1 MNSTPQVKNIDEKM
15 PFGRGQGT
23 TTRLAVSFLNKAL
36 NSPGVPI
43 EVHDHHN
50 TLVAH
55 VRLAH
60 TVSSLLD
67 ALNVEHI
74 VNGNCV
80 MVHKLPQKGQA
91 A

>member
-1 MNSTPQVKNIDEKM
+1 MNSTPQVKNIDKKM
-15 PFGRGQGT
+15 PPERGQGLS
-23 TTRLAVSFLNKAL
+23 TRLAVSFLNKAL
-36 NSPGVPI
+36 NSPDVPI

-60 TVSSLLD
+60 TVSSLLNT
-67 ALNVEHI
+67 LNVEHI
-74 VNGNCV
+74 VNGNRV
-80 MVHKLPQKGQA
+80 MVRKLLQKGQA